1 MKVSENVVLELIA
14 LAIVVVNAVKE
25 VKLAEIQQNNNQ

>member
-1 MKVSENVVLELIA
+1 MKVSEKVALELIA

-25 VKLAEIQQNNNQ
+25 VKIAEIQQSDN